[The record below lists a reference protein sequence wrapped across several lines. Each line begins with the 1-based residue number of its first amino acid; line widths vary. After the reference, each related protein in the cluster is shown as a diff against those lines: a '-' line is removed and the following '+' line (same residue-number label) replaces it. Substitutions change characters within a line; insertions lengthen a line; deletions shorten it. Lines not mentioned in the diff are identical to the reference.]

1 MEFHFH
7 VFVFENVDCLPGMTV
22 SAKSVAF
29 VLLCSKTVCLGHS
42 LFLESG
48 STFGKFRLDVGW
60 AQSICYAV
68 WQLNLTFD
76 DVRSENSICADQICL
91 LSLTMLA
98 KASSE
103 PLQEFVDQ
111 VASH

>member
-1 MEFHFH
+1 M
-7 VFVFENVDCLPGMTV
+7 L
-22 SAKSVAF
+22 
-29 VLLCSKTVCLGHS
+29 LLCFCALKLFVWAI

-111 VASH
+111 VAPH